1 VKNREGQL
9 TLDLL
14 LLRLEDCAR
23 GLGRLLQLENS
34 GVLLLASL
42 SQLVI
47 RHALLD
53 EFPDEPRDLC
63 IPKLERSPRLLQRGV
78 HLLELALRFLPSR
91 ALTLKGG
98 LSLIEGGPLMLELTL
113 HLLMHAP
120 LLAKLLLHRGE

>member
-1 VKNREGQL
+1 
-9 TLDLL
+9 
-14 LLRLEDCAR
+14 
-23 GLGRLLQLENS
+23 LLQLENS

-42 SQLVI
+42 SQLLI

-53 EFPDEPRDLC
+53 EFPDEPCDVC
-63 IPKLERSPRLLQRGV
+63 IPSLERSPRLLQCGV
-78 HLLELALRFLPSR
+78 HQLELALHFLPSR

-98 LSLIEGGPLMLELTL
+98 LSLIEGGLLLLELTL